1 MNKALSSLSIAMIA
15 SAIFAPVVPAHAES
29 DVEIHGF
36 VSQGYIKTTKEN
48 QYPVGNSGEGSYNF
62 NDFGINFTRR
72 LAPDLRVGLQHFAKT
87 VVTSVTTTSPW
98 IGLTATIVILI
109 GWGCGSARSRSRWAF
124 ITSRGTTMHCT
135 IPFCC
140 RRAFTRI
147 TSAT

>member
-72 LAPDLRVGLQHFAKT
+72 LAPDLRVGLQLFTQDRGNFNNNNNTKKKT
-87 VVTSVTTTSPW
+87 NNNKQNQEKQKKQNNKVKIPL
-98 IGLTATIVILI
+98 GLYNE
-109 GWGCGSARSRSRWAF
+109 SRDND
-124 ITSRGTTMHCT
+124 
-135 IPFCC
+135 
-140 RRAFTRI
+140 
-147 TSAT
+147 